1 MYADINESQI
11 KRKVIEIIRVF
22 RSLGLVTDS
31 NVIINELNKSDN
43 DVYDISEE
51 YNYKTMYMNDK
62 SEKGIFI
69 ISLDKNLRPINVK
82 ITPK

>member
-69 ISLDKNLRPINVK
+69 I
-82 ITPK
+82 